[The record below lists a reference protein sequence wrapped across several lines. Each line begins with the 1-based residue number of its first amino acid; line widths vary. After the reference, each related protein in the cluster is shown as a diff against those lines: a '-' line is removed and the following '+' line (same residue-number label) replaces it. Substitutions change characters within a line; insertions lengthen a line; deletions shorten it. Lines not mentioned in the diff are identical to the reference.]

1 MAGTDDDG
9 WLVRGSADP
18 NDVAAYY
25 DGWSTRYDQDL
36 AEWSY
41 RAPDEVARLVRNH
54 APDAHS
60 ILDAGCG
67 TGLAGRAL
75 RTAGY
80 QGEIHGR
87 DVSASSLLV
96 AEESRVYASLELIDL
111 QQILPFVDGEFDGL
125 ICVGVMTYLPDV
137 EATWR
142 EFARVVAPGG
152 VVAVTQRQDFWE
164 PRSCQ
169 AVIERLA
176 TDRVWEPIV
185 VSGPQLYLPGND
197 DYTDQIGVHYVA
209 ARVL

>member
-1 MAGTDDDG
+1 MAATDDDG

-18 NDVAAYY
+18 HDVAAYY
-25 DGWSTRYDQDL
+25 DEWATRYDEDL

-41 RAPDEVARLVRNH
+41 RAPAEIARLVSTH
-54 APDAHS
+54 APTARS

-67 TGLAGRAL
+67 TGLAGQAL
-75 RTAGY
+75 RAVGFP
-80 QGEIHGR
+80 GEIHGR
-87 DVSASSLLV
+87 DVSASSLRV
-96 AEESRVYASLELIDL
+96 AEVSGVYASLETIDL
-111 QQILPFVDGEFDGL
+111 QQILPFADGEFDAL

-152 VVAVTQRQDFWE
+152 VVVLTQRQDFWE

-185 VSGPQLYLPGND
+185 VSDPQLYLPGND

-209 ARVL
+209 TRVL